1 MAFPLNDP
9 AELRAVVR
17 LEATLVGSPPTLAR
31 LPNKLL
37 PNCGRGGHWS
47 GSPAHSA
54 RGARNRSPP
63 SFGVLEKG
71 LIRLP
76 RLGLP

>member
-31 LPNKLL
+31 LRKRVRLEDGLKLNL
-37 PNCGRGGHWS
+37 NQPIIPVEAIDALLNGG
-47 GSPAHSA
+47 A
-54 RGARNRSPP
+54 
-63 SFGVLEKG
+63 K
-71 LIRLP
+71 
-76 RLGLP
+76 